1 MASLLSVVPAFLKG
15 SIAALVFAIG
25 LQSTRGDLVY
35 LWRRPRL
42 LLRAVLA
49 MYVLVPLVALAL
61 ALLLPV
67 PPGIQAAVVV
77 VAISAGAPLVPRKL
91 MPLHND
97 AYVLSLIAT
106 SSLLAIVT
114 VPAWL
119 AGLGAVFGIELSIG
133 VGDVARVLAVNF
145 ALPIALGMGVRAALP
160 RFAARVAK
168 LLMAIGGLGLTLGGL
183 VLLATGLPLLAEA
196 GWLGLLVLAALTG
209 AALAVGH
216 VMGGPAEE
224 DRTALAI
231 ASATRHVGVAVLVA
245 AALPGVRPAV
255 LVFAYLVASSVA
267 SIPYAR
273 WRRRFHR
280 AEREREDGSRGT

>member
-1 MASLLSVVPAFLKG
+1 VTTLLALVPSFLKG
-15 SIAALVFAIG
+15 SIAVLVFAIG
-25 LQSTRGDLVY
+25 LQSTRGELVY

-133 VGDVARVLAVNF
+133 AGDVARVLAVNF

-160 RFAARVAK
+160 RLAARVAN
-168 LLMAIGGLGLTLGGL
+168 LLMAIGGLSLTLGGF

-196 GWLGLLVLAALTG
+196 SWLGLLVLATLTG

-216 VMGGPAEE
+216 VMGGPVEE

-255 LVFAYLVASSVA
+255 LVFAYLVASTVA
-267 SIPYAR
+267 SIPYVR

-280 AEREREDGSRGT
+280 AERGKEGRNRET